1 MRTLFAQM
9 LAAQARGEDC
19 MFVSIVA
26 SRGSVPRGAGSHM
39 LVGAAGRICGTIGG
53 GAVEGRCIEQAKG
66 MLQTEALPDETRCM
80 QTFSLDKD
88 DQQNLGMVCGGQ
100 VTVRMRR
107 VRRSDEAIAVLA
119 KEALARFETGTRTH
133 LVEEMDSGALSLV
146 SGQEVLGAPLPHIIQ
161 GIVDRPQILDAAGK
175 RYYTELL
182 VRDERVW
189 VFGGGHVAQAL
200 VPLLAGLD
208 FRCVVV
214 EDRAEFADA
223 ALFPGAEAV
232 CLLQVEEWEKKIHIG
247 SRDCVCIMT
256 RGHKSDLEGQ
266 AFALRS
272 PAAYIGVIGS
282 RRKIAETN
290 EKLRALGFTDAQI
303 ARIITPIGLSIGA
316 VTPAE
321 IAVSIAAQ
329 LIAHRNAQR

>member
-1 MRTLFAQM
+1 MKRLFAEI

-19 MFVSIVA
+19 ALVSIIA
-26 SRGSVPRGAGSHM
+26 SKGSVPRGAGSHM
-39 LVGAAGRICGTIGG
+39 LVGTGGRICGTIGG
-53 GAVEGRCIEQAKG
+53 GAVEGRCIERAKALLAEDAPQA
-66 MLQTEALPDETRCM
+66 QDM
-80 QTFSLDKD
+80 QEFSLNKD
-88 DQQNLGMVCGGQ
+88 DQQHLGMVCGGR

-107 VRRSDEAIAVLA
+107 LA
-119 KEALARFETGTRTH
+119 AGDTALGALAREALARFERGERTH
-133 LVEEMDSGALSLV
+133 LVERLSDGACSLV
-146 SGQEVLGAPLPHIIQ
+146 STQGVFGAPLPE
-161 GIVDRPQILDAAGK
+161 GMDMADRPQIVQLNGET
-175 RYYTELL
+175 YYSELL
-182 VRDERVW
+182 VWDERVW

-214 EDRAEFADA
+214 EDRAEFADP
-223 ALFPGAEAV
+223 ALFPGAERV
-232 CLLQVEEWEKKIHIG
+232 LLAQVEEWVQAIAVGK
-247 SRDCVCIMT
+247 RDCVCIMT

-290 EKLRALGFTDAQI
+290 EKLRALGFTDEQI

-329 LIAHRNAQR
+329 LIAHRSALR